1 MVPRIRRK
9 ITSSGRAA
17 DQRLFS
23 ERMPEGEPMTTA
35 VAGTEPMNAA
45 DAAWLH
51 MDRPD
56 NFMVVNTLLWFDRP
70 VDQAAVLQL
79 FQDRVISRFR
89 RFRQRAADP
98 PVTLAPWA
106 APEWADDPA
115 FALTEHVTSNRL
127 PAPGD
132 QATLQR
138 VANDLANRPLR
149 AGRPLWELHLL
160 DGYGEGSALL
170 LRTHH
175 AIADGVALM
184 QVLLALT
191 DPVDADARGEVLPVH
206 DDTGR
211 APMPTGA
218 TRRAAHRWTA
228 AARHGASIADA
239 VSAPLRAAFTSPGKT
254 ADLFSRSRSDAAM
267 LAKLGSGLSAGLI
280 TGRNLLQGPLGP
292 GKQRAWTAPVPVE
305 AVKAAGRAAG
315 ATVNDLLLTAIAAA
329 LHRYLVD
336 HDSLVAEVLV
346 IEPVNLRPAGA
357 SLPAGLG
364 NEFGLAF
371 VALPTGEADPGRR
384 LARVRAQLAQ
394 IKSSSEG
401 AFIYNMLEL
410 MGQIPAGLQNAWI
423 DMFAASATAIVTN
436 VAGPRHRIQ
445 LAGSPVTGLLVWVP
459 ATGPVGLGFSAVSY
473 AGQLTVSVASDASL
487 VHDHGRLVALID
499 EEISALARPDCQV
512 SC

>member
-1 MVPRIRRK
+1 M
-9 ITSSGRAA
+9 TS
-17 DQRLFS
+17 
-23 ERMPEGEPMTTA
+23 
-35 VAGTEPMNAA
+35 VIGTEPMHYA

-51 MDRPD
+51 MDRPA
-56 NFMVVNTLLWFDRP
+56 NLMVVNTLLMFDGQL
-70 VDQAAVLQL
+70 DQAAVVRA
-79 FQDRVISRFR
+79 FEDRVVARFR
-89 RFRQRAADP
+89 RFRQRVADP
-98 PVTLAPWA
+98 AVTLGPWT
-106 APEWADDPA
+106 APEWADDA
-115 FALTEHVTSNRL
+115 GFATSAHVRLTWL
-127 PAPGD
+127 PEPGD
-132 QATLQR
+132 QGTLQR
-138 VANDLANRPLR
+138 VASALASRPLR
-149 AGRPLWELHLL
+149 TDRPLWELHLL
-160 DGYGEGSALL
+160 GGYGEGSALL

-191 DPVDADARGEVLPVH
+191 DPQHGDARGDVLPVH

-211 APMPTGA
+211 APMPAGA
-218 TRRAAHRWTA
+218 TGRAAHRWTA

-239 VSAPLRAAFTSPGKT
+239 LSAPLRAAFTSPAKT

-267 LAKLGSGLSAGLI
+267 LAKLGSGLSASLMMS
-280 TGRNLLQGPLGP
+280 RNLLQGPLGP
-292 GKQRAWTAPVPVE
+292 GQQRAWTAPVPVE

-329 LHRYLVD
+329 LRRYLIE

-371 VALPTGEADPGRR
+371 VVLPTGEADPGRR
-384 LARVRAQLAQ
+384 LARVQAQLAQ
-394 IKSSSEG
+394 LKNSSAG
-401 AFIYNMLEL
+401 AFSYKMLEL

-473 AGQLTVSVASDASL
+473 AGQLIVAVASNASL
-487 VHDHGRLVALID
+487 VPDHGRLVALID